1 MKEQLK
7 KVKGFVIRQKKKIAV
22 ALIIIVTVLLD
33 QLSKLV
39 TLQNLDYISKNK
51 PITVIGGILNI
62 SFTTNDGAAWGMFD
76 DQRWL
81 FMTISTVAI
90 IGIGIYLF
98 GFCKEGWLYQIGLA
112 LIIGGGIGNM
122 IDRVA
127 YGYVIDMLEFGF
139 MENFPIF
146 NVADS
151 FVCIGA
157 GLVMLILIIELFK
170 PAKKEEKPQEQVS
183 ESALSSLEEPTEEND
198 NN

>member
-7 KVKGFVIRQKKKIAV
+7 KAGSFAAKQAKRITV

-127 YGYVIDMLEFGF
+127 YGYVVDMLEFGF
-139 MENFPIF
+139 MKFPIF

-170 PAKKEEKPQEQVS
+170 PARKEEKAQEQES
-183 ESALSSLEEPTEEND
+183 EPLEEPTEEND